1 LRPRHDLLQ
10 PALQAGYLRR
20 ADVCERGDGV
30 AVQRAEGDL
39 VEVDEAD
46 FATAGTRQGGCC
58 VGADAAAAD
67 DDDEGVAQFGEA
79 FVGQEDAVAGELLE
93 D

>member
-1 LRPRHDLLQ
+1 MVAGVECRPGHDLLQ
-10 PALQAGYLRR
+10 AALQADYLGR
-20 ADVCERGDGV
+20 ADVCERGYRV
-30 AVQRAEGDL
+30 AVQGAEGHL

-67 DDDEGVAQFGEA
+67 DDDKGVAQLGEA
-79 FVGQEDAVAGELLE
+79 FVG
-93 D
+93 

>member
-1 LRPRHDLLQ
+1 
-10 PALQAGYLRR
+10 
-20 ADVCERGDGV
+20 
-30 AVQRAEGDL
+30 L

-67 DDDEGVAQFGEA
+67 DDDKGVAQFGEA

>member
-1 LRPRHDLLQ
+1 
-10 PALQAGYLRR
+10 
-20 ADVCERGDGV
+20 
-30 AVQRAEGDL
+30 L

-46 FATAGTRQGGCC
+46 FATAGTRQGCCC

-67 DDDEGVAQFGEA
+67 DDYEGVAQFGEA
-79 FVGQEDAVAGELLE
+79 FVCQEDAVAGELLE

>member
-1 LRPRHDLLQ
+1 LLQ
-10 PALQAGYLRR
+10 TALQAGYLGRS
-20 ADVCERGDGV
+20 DICEGCYRV
-30 AVQRAEGDL
+30 AVQGAEGHL

-67 DDDEGVAQFGEA
+67 DDYEGVAQFGEA
-79 FVGQEDAVAGELLE
+79 FVCQEDAVAGELLE